1 MEMKKIIAEVVR
13 EALPEV
19 VRDLVRQELGL
30 GAAPRARKPSLP
42 VTRRKRRPSAAAE
55 AGVSVGQRWSAKS
68 YTGQAG
74 RVIEIASLGKEKAV
88 PTVVK
93 GVGGRS
99 VAKPISYA
107 MLIKRYDL
115 VE

>member
-30 GAAPRARKPSLP
+30 GAAPRGRKPSMP
-42 VTRRKRRPSAAAE
+42 VTRRKRRPSAAAD
-55 AGVSVGQRWSAKS
+55 AGVSVGQRWSAKP

-74 RVIEIASLGKEKAV
+74 RVIEIAELGKDKAV

-93 GVGGRS
+93 GIGTRS
-99 VAKPISYA
+99 VAKPISYS
-107 MLIKRYDL
+107 MLVKCYDL
-115 VE
+115 VK